1 MVIPASSTEFLRVS
15 VPAPAG
21 VDLSGSPVQIAIVA
35 HGDNPGDDEWHTA
48 EWADGNARLLI
59 GPDGGALTLT
69 RGNYRVWVAF
79 DPPGPESPVR
89 PSGSLSI
96 S

>member
-1 MVIPASSTEFLRVS
+1 MIPASSTEYLH
-15 VPAPAG
+15 VPVTAPPG
-21 VDLSGSPVQIAIVA
+21 VDLAGSPVRIAVVA

-48 EWADGNARLLI
+48 EWVDGAARLLI

-69 RGNYRVWVAF
+69 RGNYRVWITF
-79 DPPGPESPVR
+79 DPPGVEHIVR
-89 PSGSLSI
+89 LSGVLVI